1 MTLAKYRQKRT
12 FSKTPEPT
20 GGKSDTRVLH
30 FVIQKHDA
38 SHLHYDFRLEMNGVL
53 KSWAVPKGPSMDPTV
68 KRLAMMVEDH
78 PYDYRNFEGIIP
90 AGNYGAGTVIVWDQG
105 TYVPQLNGSSKKDW
119 EKELLH
125 AIDSGKLHFILQ
137 GEKLKGEFALVKTHG
152 RGENAWLL
160 FKIKDKYASTAD
172 VTKKEKSVISGRT
185 LAQVEKDPDKVWT
198 SNKEEKKAGTA
209 NTATGTSTHPE
220 NDFSTLLVKGK
231 KSSMPK
237 EIKPMLATLTE
248 KPFDKK
254 DWLYEIKW
262 DGYRAISYLNKRK
275 VTILSRNQLSFNEKF
290 DIIAHALQE
299 WNTKAVID
307 GEIVALND
315 EGNPDFQALQNY
327 LKTGKSVQLAYYVF
341 DLLWYDGKD
350 ITQLPLIE
358 RKEILKQVLPQDN
371 DLIRFSEHITGEN
384 GQGTAFY
391 KAALH
396 KGLEG
401 IMAKNSESNYGVGK
415 RSDNWLKVKNN
426 LQTEAIICGYTVPR
440 NSRKHF
446 GAVILGKYKQGV
458 LHYIGHTGGGFNTKS
473 LKELYNKFQGLV
485 RDKSPF
491 KVQPKTNMPA
501 TWLKPELVC
510 EVKFAEETR
519 EGILRQPIFLGLKED
534 KKAKN
539 EQKEIVVAAPVSDK
553 KTKTMKKTANPEE
566 IVEKVT
572 TKKTGVTANKT
583 KDPSKKTKVAAN
595 KTNDPANKPAAKK
608 AVSTSNPKPHK
619 KNLTNPFLPYD
630 QNEVEVKIN
639 NKLLKFTN
647 LDKIYWPD
655 EGITKRDMLNYYAA
669 IADTILPYLI
679 NRPQSLNRFPDGIK
693 GFHFYQKNVEDK
705 VADWIDTFPY
715 LSESDGETKEFLV
728 CKDKATLLYMAN
740 LGCIELNPW
749 HSRINKP
756 DNPDYCLIDLDP
768 DTNDFDEVIQT
779 ALAIKKLLDDVGAD
793 AYIKTSGSTGMHIL
807 IPLGAKYTFD
817 QSRMLAELI
826 VQIINKRLPDITSI
840 ERSPAKRKGKIYLDF
855 LQNRQIQTMAV
866 AYSLRPKP
874 GATVS
879 APLKWEEVKKG
890 LSIKHFD
897 IFNMP
902 ERIAQSGD
910 LLEGVLGKGI
920 NMKSVLKKLQQFI

>member
-1 MTLAKYRQKRT
+1 MSLAKYKQKRT

-20 GGKSDTRVLH
+20 GGKSDGEQLH

-38 SHLHYDFRLEMNGVL
+38 SHLHYDFRLEMRGVL
-53 KSWAVPKGPSMDPTV
+53 KSWAVPKGPSTDPKV

-78 PYDYRNFEGIIP
+78 PYDYKNFEGVIP
-90 AGNYGAGTVIVWDQG
+90 EGNYGAGTVIVWDEG
-105 TYVPQLNGSSKKDW
+105 TYVPQVSGDTKKEW
-119 EKELLH
+119 EKHLLQ
-125 AIDSGKLHFILQ
+125 AIESGKLHFILQ

-160 FKIKDKYASTAD
+160 FKIKDKYAGETD
-172 VTKKEKSVISGRT
+172 ITKKEKSVLSGRT
-185 LAQVEKDPDKVWT
+185 LAQVEKAPEKVWKSNREQKVT
-198 SNKEEKKAGTA
+198 KDNKAEKVASSKSARSRSANKEKEEAP
-209 NTATGTSTHPE
+209 THPE
-220 NDFSTLLVKGK
+220 NDFSTLLAKGK
-231 KSSMPK
+231 KAAMPK
-237 EIKPMLATLTE
+237 EVKPMLATLTE
-248 KPFDKK
+248 QPFDKK

-262 DGYRAISYLNKRK
+262 DGYRAISYLNKSK
-275 VTILSRNQLSFNEKF
+275 VTLLSRNQLSFNEKF
-290 DIIAHALQE
+290 DVIADALQE

-341 DLLWYDGKD
+341 DLLWYDGRD
-350 ITQLPLIE
+350 LTQLPLIE
-358 RKEILKQVLPQDN
+358 RKEILRQVLPADN

-391 KAALH
+391 KAALE

-401 IMAKNSESNYGVGK
+401 IMAKDADSSYGPGK
-415 RSDNWLKVKNN
+415 RSDSWLKVKNN
-426 LQTEAIICGYTVPR
+426 LQTEAIICGYTAGR

-446 GAVILGKYKQGV
+446 GAVILGKYKNGI
-458 LHYIGHTGGGFNTKS
+458 LHYIGHTGGGFDTKS
-473 LKELYNKFQGLV
+473 LKELYDKFQPLITN
-485 RDKSPF
+485 KSPF
-491 KVQPKTNMPA
+491 KVKPKTNMPA

-519 EGILRQPIFLGLKED
+519 EGILRQPIFLGLRED
-534 KKAKN
+534 KQAKN
-539 EQKEIVVAAPVSDK
+539 EKKEKVVKAPASDK
-553 KTKTMKKTANPEE
+553 KT
-566 IVEKVT
+566 
-572 TKKTGVTANKT
+572 TGQKST
-583 KDPSKKTKVAAN
+583 
-595 KTNDPANKPAAKK
+595 AAKK
-608 AVSTSNPKPHK
+608 VVAELATPKKSAAPKKSKATSSA
-619 KNLTNPFLPYD
+619 KNNSLLPE
-630 QNEVEVKIN
+630 NEKEVELTID

-647 LDKIYWPD
+647 LDKPYWPD

-669 IADTILPYLI
+669 ISDTILPYLKD
-679 NRPQSLNRFPDGIK
+679 RPQSLNRFPDGIK

-705 VADWIDTFPY
+705 VADWIETFPY
-715 LSESDGETKEFLV
+715 VSESDGETKEFLV
-728 CKDKATLLYMAN
+728 CKDKASLLYMAN

-768 DTNDFDEVIQT
+768 DTNDFNEVIQT
-779 ALAIKKLLDDVGAD
+779 ALEIKSLLDEVGAD
-793 AYIKTSGSTGMHIL
+793 SYVKTSGSTGMHIL

-826 VQIINKRLPDITSI
+826 VQIINKKLPDITSI

-890 LSIKHFD
+890 LAIKHFD

-902 ERIAQSGD
+902 DRIAKEGD
-910 LLEGVLGKGI
+910 LLKGVLGKGI
-920 NMKSVLKKLQQFI
+920 NMQTVLKKLQKFI